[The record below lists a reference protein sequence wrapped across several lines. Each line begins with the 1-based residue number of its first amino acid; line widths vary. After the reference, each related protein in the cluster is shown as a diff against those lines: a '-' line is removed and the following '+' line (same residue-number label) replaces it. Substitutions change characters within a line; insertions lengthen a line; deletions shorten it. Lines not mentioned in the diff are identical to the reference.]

1 MQSTINVQ
9 SVISAIRKAQ
19 DSWKGWDWQQYVGV
33 CRCGA
38 LTGSKRDRPIIGDT
52 DYLDAWH
59 HRLDDLIYEEGHTH
73 ECANDILAAE
83 RGYARIVARDAA
95 RAAELG
101 NLAIAALLR
110 GALADAA
117 QDLEKAMSIE
127 DDHGEAVSYGPA
139 MTLLGALIE
148 IENVAA

>member
-19 DSWKGWDWQQYVGV
+19 DSWKGWEWEQHVGV
-33 CRCGA
+33 CHCCAFRNEAVLG
-38 LTGSKRDRPIIGDT
+38 TG

-59 HRLDDLIYEEGHTH
+59 HRLEFLLDEGHSASCAEDIVRH
-73 ECANDILAAE
+73 EQ
-83 RGYARIVARDAA
+83 GHARIVARDAD
-95 RAAELG
+95 RASDLG
-101 NLAIAALLR
+101 DLAIAALLR
-110 GALADAA
+110 GNLADAA
-117 QDLEKAMSIE
+117 QDLQRAMSIE

-148 IENVAA
+148 IQNVAA

>member
-1 MQSTINVQ
+1 MQSTINAQ

-19 DSWKGWDWQQYVGV
+19 GSWMGWDWQQYVGI

-38 LTGSKRDRPIIGDT
+38 LTGDNRERPVIGDT

-59 HRLDDLIYEEGHTH
+59 HRLEDLICEEGHSE
-73 ECANDILAAE
+73 ECADGILAAE

-95 RAAELG
+95 RASELG
-101 NLAIAALLR
+101 DLAIASLLR
-110 GALADAA
+110 GNLADAA
-117 QDLEKAMSIE
+117 QHLRRAASIE

-139 MTLLGALIE
+139 KKLLDELIA
-148 IENVAA
+148 IQNVAA